1 MYDILQAP
9 QVNLQQGQLFLL
21 NFRLLAI
28 SRQDH
33 KILME
38 PLKYLGDKINYV
50 VELCFDLFVDGHDL
64 SGVPDPKTQLV
75 HAVDQQVEFEVQGC
89 FGLEDGPGG
98 VGHRNQQGL
107 LF

>member
-1 MYDILQAP
+1 
-9 QVNLQQGQLFLL
+9 
-21 NFRLLAI
+21 
-28 SRQDH
+28 
-33 KILME
+33 ME